1 MSRADRITPRQKH
14 TEYYSDFL
22 MNLDRNPISGEL
34 ATVKNERSVVRAMKN
49 LILTNRGERFFNS
62 SIGCGLDRLL
72 FEPMDDVT
80 TDLIR
85 SAIKTTIEQ
94 HEPRVQLI
102 LIDVQAQEDLD
113 AYYVSITFAMVNTPA
128 ENLRFSV
135 VLKRVR

>member
-1 MSRADRITPRQKH
+1 MSRADRITSKSKE

-34 ATVKNERSVVRAMKN
+34 ARVTNERSVIRSIKN
-49 LILTNRGERFFNS
+49 LILTNRGERPFQPTL
-62 SIGCGLDRLL
+62 GCGIKKLL
-72 FEPMDDVT
+72 FEPIDPVT

-85 SAIKTTIEQ
+85 SAITTTIGQ

-102 LIDVQAQEDLD
+102 LVDVQPREESD
-113 AYYVSITFAMVNTPA
+113 AYYVSITFAMVNAPSDV
-128 ENLRFSV
+128 LQFSI